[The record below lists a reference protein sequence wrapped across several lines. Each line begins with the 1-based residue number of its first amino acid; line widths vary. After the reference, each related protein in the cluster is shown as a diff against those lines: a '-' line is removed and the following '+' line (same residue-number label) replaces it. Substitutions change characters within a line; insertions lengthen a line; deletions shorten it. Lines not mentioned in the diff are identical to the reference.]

1 MEQKLQK
8 RRKSRIKTWSWNKRH
23 HGVIHA
29 SGECTKGKNSIIFFK
44 MLSDHGVQSLGCVQ
58 LFAIPWTV
66 AQQAPLS
73 TGFSRQAYW
82 SGVRFLSP
90 GDPHD
95 IGIKP
100 RFPALQADF

>member
-1 MEQKLQK
+1 MELLM
-8 RRKSRIKTWSWNKRH
+8 
-23 HGVIHA
+23 HA
-29 SGECTKGKNSIIFFK
+29 CV
-44 MLSDHGVQSLGCVQ
+44 LSCVQ
-58 LFAIPWTV
+58 PFATPWTV

-100 RFPALQADF
+100 RFPALQADFLLSEPPGKGQFITKGVL

>member
-23 HGVIHA
+23 HGVIHE